1 MKPALVLFDLDGTL
15 VDSRPGI
22 VHSLRETLTLH
33 NVALDADH
41 DFTWCIGASL
51 WKIFEHYLNTTDQ
64 HVLSGAVAQYR
75 HIYRDGPMFEYDI
88 YEGVVASLA
97 HIKSDDVRVCIAT
110 AKAHEYA
117 REIIE
122 VSKLAPYIDHVYG
135 SELDGRNVDKR
146 DLIRHVLSEERIA
159 AECAVM
165 IGDRHHDIDG
175 ALANGVHAVGVRYGY
190 GSAEEIQHAHV
201 CVDTAVEIPNAIA
214 SIVPESR

>member
-22 VHSLRETLTLH
+22 VHSLRETLALH
-33 NVALDADH
+33 TVALEADH

-88 YEGVVASLA
+88 YDGVIDTLA
-97 HIKSDDVRVCIAT
+97 AIKADGARICIAT

-122 VSKLAPYIDHVYG
+122 VSKLEPYIDHVYG

-146 DLIRHVLSEERIA
+146 DLLRHVLAEEGIA
-159 AECAVM
+159 PELSVM
-165 IGDRHHDIDG
+165 IGDRNHDIDG

-190 GSAEEIQHAHV
+190 GSADEIQHAHI
-201 CVDTAVEIPNAIA
+201 CVDTAAELPRAIA
-214 SIVPESR
+214 SIVPQSR

>member
-22 VHSLRETLTLH
+22 VHSLRETLALH
-33 NVALDADH
+33 TVALEADH
-41 DFTWCIGASL
+41 DFTWCIGSSL
-51 WKIFEHYLNTTDQ
+51 WKIFEHYLGTADQ

-88 YEGVVASLA
+88 YEGVVDTLA
-97 HIKSDDVRVCIAT
+97 AIKADGARICIAT

-122 VSKLAPYIDHVYG
+122 VSKLEPYIDHVYG

-146 DLIRHVLSEERIA
+146 DLLRHVLAEERIA
-159 AECAVM
+159 PELSVM
-165 IGDRHHDIDG
+165 IGDRNHDIDG

-190 GSAEEIQHAHV
+190 GSADEIQHAHI
-201 CVDTAVEIPNAIA
+201 CVDTAAELPRAIA
-214 SIVPESR
+214 SIVPQSR

>member
-22 VHSLRETLTLH
+22 VHSLRETLALH
-33 NVALDADH
+33 SVALEADH
-41 DFTWCIGASL
+41 DFTWCIGSSL
-51 WKIFEHYLNTTDQ
+51 WKIFEHYLGTADQ

-88 YEGVVASLA
+88 YEGVVDTLA
-97 HIKSDDVRVCIAT
+97 AIKADGARICIAT

-122 VSKLAPYIDHVYG
+122 VSKLEPYVDHVYG

-146 DLIRHVLSEERIA
+146 DLLRYVLAQERLA
-159 AECAVM
+159 AELSVM

-190 GSAEEIQHAHV
+190 GSADEIQHANV
-201 CVDTAVEIPNAIA
+201 CVDTAAELPNAIA
-214 SIVPESR
+214 SIVPQSR